1 MASVMLPR
9 RLHQQLLLP
18 PLEVV
23 PVAAVVDVK
32 VATRVVSYSTHWQMH
47 KTRQDKTIN

>member
-9 RLHQQLLLP
+9 RLQQLPLP

-32 VATRVVSYSTHWQMH
+32 VATRVVSYSTHFQMH
-47 KTRQDKTIN
+47 KTIN

>member
-1 MASVMLPR
+1 MLPR
-9 RLHQQLLLP
+9 KSHQLLLP

-32 VATRVVSYSTHWQMH
+32 VAMRVVSYSKHWLTN
-47 KTRQDKTIN
+47 KTSN

>member
-9 RLHQQLLLP
+9 RPQLLLLL

-23 PVAAVVDVK
+23 LVAAVVDVK
-32 VATRVVSYSTHWQMH
+32 AATRVVS
-47 KTRQDKTIN
+47 

>member
-1 MASVMLPR
+1 MASVMFPR
-9 RLHQQLLLP
+9 RPQQLLLQ

-32 VATRVVSYSTHWQMH
+32 VATRVVSYSAHWQTH
-47 KTRQDKTIN
+47 ETIN